1 MGASF
6 HKPSG
11 LQIYCFS
18 SLANRQI
25 NLIRVQPP
33 REKSNQEI
41 FGVSSWV
48 NSPQYRTLPISWAEL
63 CVHKQH
69 LQLLPHLSQDIFIAI
84 GGPKRVLPESS
95 HPAIIGTAK
104 QTPQGVSVSWCEW
117 GNWMSNPRHEHPT
130 KRAESDGWSLF
141 RGNQR
146 MPNNARDGGLWMR
159 HRNSKQHFIGTE
171 KTGKLPSVSETVL
184 LPTVVLWHPS

>member
-1 MGASF
+1 MSELPPVHYTPYFMSWTQCTQAASPAIASPVTR
-6 HKPSG
+6 H
-11 LQIYCFS
+11 LHC
-18 SLANRQI
+18 NR
-25 NLIRVQPP
+25 
-33 REKSNQEI
+33 
-41 FGVSSWV
+41 
-48 NSPQYRTLPISWAEL
+48 RTKA
-63 CVHKQH
+63 C
-69 LQLLPHLSQDIFIAI
+69 A
-84 GGPKRVLPESS
+84 GVLPESS

-130 KRAESDGWSLF
+130 KRAKSDSWSLF

-146 MPNNARDGGLWMR
+146 MPNNARGGGLWMR
-159 HRNSKQHFIGTE
+159 HRNSEQYFIGTE